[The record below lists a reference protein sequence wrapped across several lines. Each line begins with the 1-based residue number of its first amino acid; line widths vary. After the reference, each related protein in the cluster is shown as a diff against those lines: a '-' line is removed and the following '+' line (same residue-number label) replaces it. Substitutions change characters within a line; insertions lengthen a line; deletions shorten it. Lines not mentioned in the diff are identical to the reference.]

1 MAETLDRTF
10 ASLRVR
16 NYRRFFTG
24 QIVSWTGTWVQWTA
38 QAWLVLELTGS
49 GLGLGV
55 ITALQWLPVLVLGA
69 WAGVVADRFD
79 KRKVLIFTNVISAV
93 LSLMLGIATVTNVVT
108 LWFVIVIALG
118 LGIVTAIDNPARQTF
133 TMEMVGRDRLTNAVS
148 LNTATFT
155 TARVIGPAVAGLLID
170 QVGIG
175 ECFLLNAASFLPV
188 TLALW
193 TMNLG
198 ELRPSGRVAS
208 SRGQIREGL
217 RYVASMPVL
226 RTLLIIMAVVGT
238 LQYNFQVILPL
249 LARVTFDGGA
259 KVLGL
264 LGAMTGVGMFIGSL
278 SNAAFGRSTRRFL
291 LGAGISLGTMTLL
304 VSAAPSLVPAVLLL
318 VPLGAASMA
327 FLATMNSTL
336 QLTSSDEMR
345 GRVMA
350 LYFVLFLG
358 STPIGAPLVGWV
370 AEAFSPRAALAL
382 GGMATLSACFYG
394 YLRLPQL
401 DLRGTPRIPPPPE
414 DDLRREPA
422 EEAV

>member
-10 ASLRVR
+10 SSLRVQ
-16 NYRRFFTG
+16 NYRRFFAG
-24 QIVSWTGTWVQWTA
+24 QVVSWTGTWVQWTA

-79 KRKVLIFTNVISAV
+79 KRKVLLFTNATSAV
-93 LSLMLGIATVTNVVT
+93 LSLILGIATVGGVVT
-108 LWFVIVIALG
+108 LWFVVVVALG

-133 TMEMVGRDRLTNAVS
+133 TMEMVGRARLTNAVS

-155 TARVIGPAVAGLLID
+155 TARVLGPATAGLMID

-175 ECFLLNAASFLPV
+175 QCFLLNAASFGPV
-188 TLALW
+188 MVALW
-193 TMNLG
+193 TMNLA
-198 ELRPSGRVAS
+198 ELRPSGRVEQ

-226 RTLLIIMAVVGT
+226 KTLLIIMAVVGT

-259 KVLGL
+259 RVLGL

-291 LGAGISLGTMTLL
+291 LGAGISLGMMTLV
-304 VSAAPSLVPAVLLL
+304 VSLAPSLVLVALLL

-358 STPIGAPLVGWV
+358 STPIGAPIVGWV
-370 AEAFSPRAALAL
+370 AETVSPRAALAL
-382 GGMATLSACFYG
+382 GGMATLSACLYG

-401 DLRGTPRIPPPPE
+401 DLGVGGPVLAPA
-414 DDLRREPA
+414 DDPRREPA
-422 EEAV
+422 EESI